1 MVLKPTTGIILSF
14 MLTGGVQAS
23 TEHHPIPSSHY
34 YDHDDHAKIH
44 HDALSLQETTIGN
57 RNQACTNSSN
67 NNTLTNSQPAPASA
81 PVLVAATSVHTPVAS
96 AIMTPNLAVALA
108 PVLVPTL
115 TQTLVPAALAPAQ
128 ATVPAALVPAQAT
141 VPAALVP
148 MLTPMPALA
157 LLSRRSSFTN
167 KTTAHHFSVG
177 ILSLFYIQHSVR
189 LKSVN
194 CNVIVCVNFM

>member
-67 NNTLTNSQPAPASA
+67 NNTLTNSRTCSCVGACACSSNFCPYTCGFCNNDSESCSCIGTCACSNSHANTCA
-81 PVLVAATSVHTPVAS
+81 CCTSSSSSNCACCTSSHVDTHACTGTPIS
-96 AIMTPNLAVALA
+96 KI
-108 PVLVPTL
+108 
-115 TQTLVPAALAPAQ
+115 
-128 ATVPAALVPAQAT
+128 
-141 VPAALVP
+141 
-148 MLTPMPALA
+148 
-157 LLSRRSSFTN
+157 
-167 KTTAHHFSVG
+167 K
-177 ILSLFYIQHSVR
+177 FY
-189 LKSVN
+189 
-194 CNVIVCVNFM
+194 